1 MFRSGFRSRFVLDKA
16 EGLHLYFAHRLME
29 GGFQMEGST
38 ICLRCHQK
46 CHLIAEVVDGKIM
59 GMVDAQPANRT
70 APCREACPIGMDVP
84 GYVIAASQ
92 GKMDQAMEIV
102 RDTNPFPLV
111 CGRICHHPCEKEC
124 IRGVVDEPIAIESLK
139 RLVADHIWKS
149 KEKTPPVPRRH
160 KETVGIVGSG
170 PAGLTA
176 AYDLVRN
183 GYGVT
188 VYEAASEAGG
198 ILSRVIPE
206 FKLPKA
212 SVDGDIEYIKG
223 LGVEIKTDT
232 PIGKGLS
239 LDSLMN
245 KHDAVI
251 LAVGSWKPAR
261 LNIPGADLEGVDYAL
276 PLMEEL
282 KKGKPVTLGKRVV
295 IIGGGNTAMDV
306 ARVAVRL
313 GAQEVQVA
321 CLEAEK
327 TMPALSWEI
336 EAARREGVLIHL
348 SLAPQRIRGNGKGVA
363 GVDFK
368 RVASL
373 KIDKKGNLS
382 WTLQEGKG
390 SKVSF
395 NADRVI
401 IAIGQVPDIKSLGVD
416 GKLKRTPRRILAVDP
431 ETLSC
436 GAPGLFAAGDV
447 IVGAGTVV
455 EGMAAGRKA
464 ASSVIKFMT
473 GTEPKRREVS
483 IPETLERVRQTL
495 HVDFPENRQRRVMP
509 TISREDAVS
518 SFQEVELG
526 FDPKTGKEEAGRCL
540 NCATVCIK
548 GATIPDVM
556 YHPNRLLYP
565 LKRAGGRGEGKW
577 QRISWDEALDTVA
590 QNLKRIKEQ
599 YGPEA
604 IHVSCGSGQKHIGI
618 QATKIA
624 ERLWPTPNTHLGRYT
639 CIHPDVMANGA
650 TFGDTITYEFGIDY
664 FDANCIIFW
673 GAEPDVATPAQARV
687 VHRALRR
694 GAKLIVVDPRPI
706 PMAKRA
712 DLWLRIRPGT
722 DMALALAMQHVIIN
736 EGIYNKEF
744 VKTYCYGFDKLKDHV
759 QKYSP
764 GWAEKITTIPRE
776 DIVKAA
782 RIYATERPGCIYI
795 RLGSGAQQVTSTQT
809 CRSIS
814 ILIGIT
820 GNVDARGSNQLYYRT
835 FREALMWH
843 PYLMFWGVKPP
854 AAVNEKRMGAKD
866 YPLMH
871 KRAICHVPST
881 IRGMEEGKIR
891 ALWAVADNL
900 IVAEMDNRRIWEILK
915 HKLDFS
921 FVSEIFMTPT
931 AELADI
937 VLPTALYPEIDQLTE
952 AFGHP
957 ASTVTA
963 TRKVVEP
970 VGECRDDREVAI
982 EIAKRMG
989 MDVSPWGT
997 LHDYFNWMLKYQG
1010 ITFQE
1015 LLQKPNGTLTF
1026 PRGYERYRT
1035 STPPFSTPTGKVE
1048 LYSPTFE
1055 AMGVDPLP
1063 VYEEPPESPLRT
1075 PELFKEFPFIYTH
1088 FRIHGYMHSEGRQV
1102 RRQRQLAPDPVLQMN
1117 SDRATAQGIRQGDWV
1132 YLETP
1137 HSAGKERIRFR
1148 AELVPQMHPDVVAG
1162 AHAWW
1167 FPEKSKPEYGC
1178 FESNINALAT
1188 LDPPY
1193 DPVVGVPQVRA
1204 ILCRVWK
1211 AE

>member
-1 MFRSGFRSRFVLDKA
+1 
-16 EGLHLYFAHRLME
+16 ME
-29 GGFQMEGST
+29 GRT

-46 CHLIAEVVDGKIM
+46 CHLVAEVVDGKIV
-59 GMVDAQPANRT
+59 GMVDAQTANRT
-70 APCREACPIGMDVP
+70 PACREVCPIGMDVP

-92 GKMDQAMEIV
+92 GKMEEAMAII

-111 CGRICHHPCEKEC
+111 CGRICHHPCEQEC
-124 IRGVVDEPIAIESLK
+124 IRGVVDEPIAIQWIK
-139 RLVADHIWKS
+139 RFVADHAWRNGERPI
-149 KEKTPPVPRRH
+149 PVPRTQ

-176 AYDLVRN
+176 AYDLVRA
-183 GYGVT
+183 GFGVT
-188 VYEAASEAGG
+188 VYEAASEPGG

-212 SVDGDIEYIKG
+212 AVLADIDYIRG
-223 LGVEIKTDT
+223 LGVEIRTDT
-232 PIGKGLS
+232 PVGKDPS
-239 LDSLMN
+239 LASLRE
-245 KHDAVI
+245 KHGAVI
-251 LAVGSWKPAR
+251 LAVGSWSPLL
-261 LNIPGADLEGVDYAL
+261 LNIPGTDREGVYYAL

-282 KKGKPVTLGKRVV
+282 KKGKSIDLGKRVV

-306 ARVAVRL
+306 ARVALRRGAKKVR
-313 GAQEVQVA
+313 VA
-321 CLEAEK
+321 CLESAK
-327 TMPALSWEI
+327 AMPAHPWER
-336 EAARREGVLIHL
+336 EAATREGATIDP

-363 GVDFK
+363 GVDFR

-373 KIDKKGNLS
+373 TVEKDGKLS
-382 WTLQEGKG
+382 WTLEEGKG
-390 SKVSF
+390 SRVSLE
-395 NADRVI
+395 ADSVI
-401 IAIGQVPDIKSLGVD
+401 IAIGQAPEIGSLGA
-416 GKLKRTPRRILAVDP
+416 GGLLKRGPRGIRGVNP
-431 ETLSC
+431 ETLAC
-436 GAPGLFAAGDV
+436 GPRGLFAAGDM

-455 EGMAAGRKA
+455 EAMAAGRKA
-464 ASSVIKFMT
+464 ASSVIQFLT
-473 GTEPKRREVS
+473 GVEPKKKEYS
-483 IPETLERVRQTL
+483 IAESLQRVRRS
-495 HVDFPENRQRRVMP
+495 VNADFPEERRRHPMP
-509 TISREDAVS
+509 MLSKEEALGGFR
-518 SFQEVELG
+518 EVELG
-526 FDPKTGKEEAGRCL
+526 FDPKAGREEAGRCL

-556 YHPNRLLYP
+556 YHPDRLLYP
-565 LKRAGGRGEGKW
+565 LKRLGERGEGRW
-577 QRISWDEALDTVA
+577 QRISWDEALDTIA
-590 QNLKRIKEQ
+590 GQLKRIKET

-639 CIHPDVMANGA
+639 CIHPDVMANGV

-664 FDANCIIFW
+664 FDARCIIFW

-744 VKTYCYGFDKLKDHV
+744 VRDYCYGFEALKDHV
-759 QKYSP
+759 QKYTP
-764 GWAEKITTIPRE
+764 AWAEKVTGIPRE

-782 RIYATERPGCIYI
+782 RLYATERPGCIYI
-795 RLGSGAQQVTSTQT
+795 RLGSGAQQITSTQT

-820 GNVDARGSNQLYYRT
+820 GNVDAKGSNQLYYRT
-835 FREALMWH
+835 FRESLMWH

-854 AAVNEKRMGAKD
+854 AAINEKRFGARD

-871 KRAICHVPST
+871 KRAICHVPTT
-881 IRGMEEGKIR
+881 IRAMEEGKVR
-891 ALWAVADNL
+891 AVWAVADNL

-915 HKLDFS
+915 SKLDFF

-970 VGECRDDREVAI
+970 PGECRDDREVAI

-989 MDVSPWGT
+989 MDVSPWNT

-1010 ITFQE
+1010 ITFEE

-1035 STPPFSTPTGKVE
+1035 SKPPFSTPTGKVE
-1048 LYSPTFE
+1048 LYSTTFE

-1063 VYEEPPESPLRT
+1063 VYEEPPESPIRT
-1075 PELFKEFPFIYTH
+1075 PELFEKYPFIYTH
-1088 FRIHGYMHSEGRQV
+1088 FRIHGYMHSEGRQIK
-1102 RRQRQLAPDPVLQMN
+1102 RQRQLAPEPVLQMN
-1117 SDRATAQGIRQGDWV
+1117 AQRAAALGIQEGDWV

-1137 HSAGKERIRFR
+1137 QSAGKWKIQFR
-1148 AELVPQMHPDVVAG
+1148 AELVPDMHPDVVAG

-1167 FPEKSKPEYGC
+1167 FPEKPQPDHGC

-1211 AE
+1211 AQ

>member
-1 MFRSGFRSRFVLDKA
+1 MQA
-16 EGLHLYFAHRLME
+16 T
-29 GGFQMEGST
+29 T

-46 CHLIAEVVDGKIM
+46 CHLVAEVIDGKIVS
-59 GMVDAQPANRT
+59 MVDAQASNRRPA
-70 APCREACPIGMDVP
+70 CREACPIGMDVS
-84 GYVIAASQ
+84 GYVIAASK
-92 GKMDQAMEIV
+92 GEFDKAMQIIW
-102 RDTNPFPLV
+102 DTNPFPLV
-111 CGRICHHPCEKEC
+111 CGRICHHPCEIEC
-124 IRGVVDEPIAIESLK
+124 IRGVVDEPIAIASIK
-139 RLVADHIWKS
+139 RMVADHVLKS
-149 KEKTPPVPRRH
+149 RTKTMPARRTQ

-170 PAGLTA
+170 PTGLTA
-176 AYDLVRN
+176 AHDLVKA

-188 VYEAASEAGG
+188 VYERAPEAGG
-198 ILSRVIPE
+198 MMTRVIPE
-206 FKLPKA
+206 FKLPKG
-212 SVDGDIEYIKG
+212 SVQPDIEAIRD
-223 LGVEIKTDT
+223 LGVEIKTNT
-232 PIGKGLS
+232 PVGKTLPLGS
-239 LDSLMN
+239 LLKRHS
-245 KHDAVI
+245 AVL
-251 LAVGSWKPAR
+251 LAIGSWTAAALK
-261 LNIPGADLEGVDYAL
+261 IPGTELQGVYFAL
-276 PLMEEL
+276 PLLEEI
-282 KKGKPVTLGKRVV
+282 KKGKPVALGKRVV
-295 IIGGGNTAMDV
+295 VIGGGNTAMDV
-306 ARVAVRL
+306 ARAAIRL
-313 GAQEVQVA
+313 GAKEVNIT
-321 CLEAEK
+321 CLESRK
-327 TMPALSWEI
+327 TMPAHPWEI
-336 EAARREGVLIHL
+336 ENALREGAKVHP
-348 SLAPQRIRGNGKGVA
+348 SLAPQKFREKGKGKVG

-368 RVASL
+368 QVETCQVDSY
-373 KIDKKGNLS
+373 GNLT
-382 WTLQEGKG
+382 WTLRECAG
-390 SKVSF
+390 SELSM
-395 NADRVI
+395 NADSVL
-401 IAIGQVPDIKSLGVD
+401 IAIGQVPSLESLSVNG
-416 GKLKRTPRRILAVDP
+416 GLTLTSRKTLAVDP
-431 ETLSC
+431 ETLAC
-436 GAPGLFAAGDV
+436 GIPGLFAGGDAV
-447 IVGAGTVV
+447 VGAGTIV

-464 ASSVIKFMT
+464 AGSIIKYFT
-473 GTEPKRREVS
+473 GSEPRNEEAP
-483 IPETLERVRQTL
+483 IEETLQRVRQS
-495 HVDFPENRQRRVMP
+495 VNEDFPKERQRQVMP
-509 TISREDAVS
+509 TLPSREAVS
-518 SFQEVELG
+518 SFQEVDRG
-526 FDPKTGKEEAGRCL
+526 FAEEAGRKEAARCL

-548 GATIPDVM
+548 GATIPEVM
-556 YHPNRLLYP
+556 YHPDRVKYP
-565 LKRAGGRGEGKW
+565 IQRVGARGEGKW
-577 QRISWDEALDTVA
+577 QRISWDEALDTIA
-590 QNLKRIKEQ
+590 QNLKRIKEK

-664 FDANCIIFW
+664 LDAHCIIFW

-712 DLWLRIRPGT
+712 DVWLRIRPGT

-736 EGIYNKEF
+736 EGIYNREF
-744 VKTYCYGFDKLKDHV
+744 VEKYCYGFDKLEEHV
-759 QKYSP
+759 QKYTP
-764 GWAEKITTIPRE
+764 EWAEKVTSVSRE

-782 RIYATERPGCIYI
+782 RLYAIERPGCIYI

-820 GNVDARGSNQLYYRT
+820 GNADLKGSNQLYYRT

-854 AAVNEKRMGAKD
+854 AAVNEKRIGAKD

-881 IRGMEEGKIR
+881 IQAMEEGRVR
-891 ALWAVADNL
+891 AMWAVADNL
-900 IVAEMDNRRIWEILK
+900 IVAEMDNRRLWDILK
-915 HKLDFS
+915 NKLDFF
-921 FVSEIFMTPT
+921 FVSELFMTPT

-937 VLPTALYPEIDQLTE
+937 VLPTAFYPEIDQLTE

-963 TRKVVEP
+963 TKKVVEP

-982 EIAKRMG
+982 DLAKRMG
-989 MDVSPWGT
+989 MDVAPWET

-1015 LLQKPNGTLTF
+1015 LLRKPNGTLTF

-1055 AMGVDPLP
+1055 AMGVDPMP
-1063 VYEEPPESPLRT
+1063 VYEEPPESPVRT
-1075 PELFKEFPFIYTH
+1075 PELFKKFPFIYTH
-1088 FRIHGYMHSEGRQV
+1088 YRIHGYMHSEGRQIK
-1102 RRQRQLAPDPVLQMN
+1102 RQRQLAPEPYLQMN
-1117 SDRATAQGIRQGDWV
+1117 PERAAGLGLAEGDWV

-1137 HSAGKERIRFR
+1137 KSAGRNHLKYRLQLI
-1148 AELVPQMHPDVVAG
+1148 PDMHPDVVAG
-1162 AHAWW
+1162 PHAWW
-1167 FPEKSKPEYGC
+1167 FPERAEPEHGC
-1178 FESNINALAT
+1178 FESNINALVP

-1211 AE
+1211 A

>member
-1 MFRSGFRSRFVLDKA
+1 MQA
-16 EGLHLYFAHRLME
+16 
-29 GGFQMEGST
+29 ST

-46 CHLIAEVVDGKIM
+46 CHLVAEVIDGKIVS
-59 GMVDAQPANRT
+59 MVDAQASNRRPA
-70 APCREACPIGMDVP
+70 CREACPIGMDVS
-84 GYVIAASQ
+84 GYVVAASK
-92 GKMDQAMEIV
+92 GEFDKAMEII

-111 CGRICHHPCEKEC
+111 CGRICHHPCEVEC
-124 IRGVVDEPIAIESLK
+124 IRGVVDEPIAIASIK
-139 RLVADHIWKS
+139 RLVADQVLKS
-149 KEKTPPVPRRH
+149 RAKPMPARRTQ

-170 PAGLTA
+170 PTGLTA
-176 AYDLVRN
+176 AHDLAKA

-188 VYEAASEAGG
+188 VYECAPEAGG
-198 ILSRVIPE
+198 MMTRVIPE
-206 FKLPKA
+206 FKLPKS
-212 SVDGDIEYIKG
+212 SVLPDIEAIQG
-223 LGVEIKTDT
+223 LGVDIKTNT
-232 PIGKGLS
+232 PVGKALPLES
-239 LDSLMN
+239 LLQ
-245 KHDAVI
+245 KHNAVL
-251 LAVGSWKPAR
+251 LAIGSWTAGALK
-261 LNIPGADLEGVDYAL
+261 IPGAELEGVYYAL
-276 PLMEEL
+276 PLLEEI
-282 KKGKPVTLGKRVV
+282 KQVKPVALGERVV
-295 IIGGGNTAMDV
+295 VIGGGNTAMDA
-306 ARVAVRL
+306 ARAAVRL
-313 GAQEVQVA
+313 GAKEVQVT
-321 CLEAEK
+321 CLESQKA
-327 TMPALSWEI
+327 MPALPWEI
-336 EAARREGVLIHL
+336 ENAAREGAKIHPA
-348 SLAPQRIRGNGKGVA
+348 LAPQAFRNNGRGRVA

-373 KIDKKGNLS
+373 QIDKEGSLS
-382 WTLQEGKG
+382 WTLAEGQG
-390 SKVSF
+390 
-395 NADRVI
+395 NALSMDADSVI
-401 IAIGQVPDIKSLGVD
+401 IAIGQVPSLESLSAD
-416 GKLKRTPRRILAVDP
+416 GKLALTSRKTLAVDP
-431 ETLSC
+431 ETLAC
-436 GAPGLFAAGDV
+436 GTPRLFAAGDAV
-447 IVGAGTVV
+447 VGAGTIV

-464 ASSVIKFMT
+464 AGFIIKSFT
-473 GTEPKRREVS
+473 GSEPRKEEMS
-483 IPETLERVRQTL
+483 IEETLQRARQS
-495 HVDFPENRQRRVMP
+495 VNEDFPKERQRQVMP
-509 TISREDAVS
+509 TLSAREAAS
-518 SFQEVELG
+518 SFQEVDLG
-526 FDPKTGKEEAGRCL
+526 FPEEAGRKEAARCL

-548 GATIPDVM
+548 GATIPEVM
-556 YHPNRLLYP
+556 YHPNRVKYP
-565 LKRAGGRGEGKW
+565 IKRVGVRGEGKW
-577 QRISWDEALDTVA
+577 QRISWDEALDTIA
-590 QNLKRIKEQ
+590 QNLKRIKEK

-664 FDANCIIFW
+664 LDAHCIIFW

-712 DLWLRIRPGT
+712 DVWLRIRPGT
-722 DMALALAMQHVIIN
+722 DLALALAMQHVIIN
-736 EGIYNKEF
+736 EGIYNREF
-744 VKTYCYGFDKLKDHV
+744 VEKFCYGFDQLKEHV
-759 QKYSP
+759 QKYTP
-764 GWAEKITTIPRE
+764 EWAEGVTSVPRE

-782 RIYATERPGCIYI
+782 RLYATERPGCIYI

-814 ILIGIT
+814 MLIGIT
-820 GNVDARGSNQLYYRT
+820 GNVDLKGSNQLYYRT

-854 AAVNEKRMGAKD
+854 AAINERRYGAKD

-871 KRAICHVPST
+871 KRGLCHVPST
-881 IRGMEEGKIR
+881 IQGMENGKVR
-891 ALWAVADNL
+891 AMWAVADNL
-900 IVAEMDNRRIWEILK
+900 IVAEMDNRRIWNILK
-915 HKLDFS
+915 NKLEFF
-921 FVSEIFMTPT
+921 FVSELFMTPT

-937 VLPTALYPEIDQLTE
+937 VLPTAFYPEIDQLTE

-963 TRKVVEP
+963 TRKIVEP

-982 EIAKRMG
+982 DIAKRMG
-989 MDVSPWGT
+989 MDVAPWET

-1063 VYEEPPESPLRT
+1063 VYEEPPESPVRT
-1075 PELFKEFPFIYTH
+1075 PELFKKFPFIYTH
-1088 FRIHGYMHSEGRQV
+1088 YRIHGYMHSEGRQIK
-1102 RRQRQLAPDPVLQMN
+1102 RQRQLAPEPFLQMN
-1117 SDRATAQGIRQGDWV
+1117 PERAAALGVADGDWV

-1137 HSAGKERIRFR
+1137 ASAGKNHLQYRAQLIRD
-1148 AELVPQMHPDVVAG
+1148 MHPDVVAG
-1162 AHAWW
+1162 PHAWW
-1167 FPEKSKPEYGC
+1167 FPERPEAEHGC
-1178 FESNINALAT
+1178 FESNINALVP

-1211 AE
+1211 ADQK

>member
-1 MFRSGFRSRFVLDKA
+1 MQA
-16 EGLHLYFAHRLME
+16 
-29 GGFQMEGST
+29 ST

-46 CHLIAEVVDGKIM
+46 CHLVAEVIDGKVV
-59 GMVDAQPANRT
+59 GVVDAQAANRMP
-70 APCREACPIGMDVP
+70 ACREVCPIGMDIP

-92 GKMDQAMEIV
+92 GKFDKAMEIIQ
-102 RDTNPFPLV
+102 DTNPFPMV

-124 IRGVVDEPIAIESLK
+124 IRGVVDEPIAIASIK
-139 RLVADHIWKS
+139 RFVADQALNIKPRS
-149 KEKTPPVPRRH
+149 VPARRTQ
-160 KETVGIVGSG
+160 KETVGIIGSG

-176 AYDLVRN
+176 AHDLVKA

-188 VYEAASEAGG
+188 VYEGAPEAGG
-198 ILSRVIPE
+198 MLTRVIPE

-212 SVDGDIEYIKG
+212 SVQKDIEAIQS
-223 LGVEIKTDT
+223 LGVEIKTST
-232 PIGKGLS
+232 PVGKALT
-239 LDSLMN
+239 LDSLLKSHN
-245 KHDAVI
+245 AVL
-251 LAVGSWKPAR
+251 LAIGSWTPAA
-261 LNIPGADLEGVDYAL
+261 LKISGSDLKGVHYAL
-276 PLMEEL
+276 PLLEDL
-282 KKGKPVTLGKRVV
+282 KKGKPVDLGDRAV

-306 ARVAVRL
+306 GRAAIRL
-313 GAQEVQVA
+313 GVKEVNIT
-321 CLEAEK
+321 CLESRKA
-327 TMPALSWEI
+327 MPAHPWEI
-336 EAARREGVLIHL
+336 ENALREGAKIHP
-348 SLAPQRIRGNGKGVA
+348 SLAPQQFRNNGKGKVA

-368 RVASL
+368 QVASCQV
-373 KIDKKGNLS
+373 DSYGNPT
-382 WTLQEGKG
+382 WTLQECAG
-390 SKVSF
+390 SELSLD
-395 NADRVI
+395 ADSVI
-401 IAIGQVPDIKSLGVD
+401 IAIGQAPALSDLGTNGNLRVTSRKTLD
-416 GKLKRTPRRILAVDP
+416 VDP
-431 ETLSC
+431 ESLSS
-436 GAPGLFAAGDV
+436 GMAGLFAAGDAV
-447 IVGAGTVV
+447 VGAGTVV

-464 ASSVIKFMT
+464 VASIIRYL
-473 GTEPKRREVS
+473 GGNEPNKREPS
-483 IPETLERVRQTL
+483 LNESLKRVRET
-495 HVDFPENRQRRVMP
+495 VNIDFPAERERRLMP
-509 TISREDAVS
+509 TLSAREAAA

-526 FDPKTGKEEAGRCL
+526 YDEETGRKEAARCL

-548 GATIPDVM
+548 GATIPEVM
-556 YHPNRLLYP
+556 YHPNRVLYP
-565 LKRAGGRGEGKW
+565 LKRVGARGEGKW
-577 QRISWDEALDTVA
+577 QRISWDEALDTIA
-590 QNLKRIKEQ
+590 GNLRRIKEKH
-599 YGPEA
+599 GPEA

-624 ERLWPTPNTHLGRYT
+624 EQLWPTPNTHLGRYT

-664 FDANCIIFW
+664 LDAQCIIFW

-712 DLWLRIRPGT
+712 DVWLRIRPGT

-736 EGIYNKEF
+736 EGIYNREF
-744 VKTYCYGFDKLKDHV
+744 VENYCYGFDKLKEHV
-759 QKYSP
+759 QKYTP
-764 GWAEKITTIPRE
+764 EWAEGVTSVPRE

-782 RIYATERPGCIYI
+782 RLYASERPGCIYI

-814 ILIGIT
+814 MLIGIT
-820 GNVDARGSNQLYYRT
+820 GNADLKGSNQLYYRT

-854 AAVNEKRMGAKD
+854 AAINERRYGAKD

-871 KRAICHVPST
+871 KRGLCHVPST
-881 IRGMEEGKIR
+881 IQGMETGQVR
-891 ALWAVADNL
+891 AMWAVADNL
-900 IVAEMDNRRIWEILK
+900 IVAEMDNRRIWDILK
-915 HKLDFS
+915 NKLEFF
-921 FVSEIFMTPT
+921 FVSDLFMTPT

-937 VLPTALYPEIDQLTE
+937 VLPTAFYPEIDQLTE

-989 MDVSPWGT
+989 MDVAPWET

-1035 STPPFSTPTGKVE
+1035 STPPFSTPSGKVE

-1055 AMGVDPLP
+1055 AMGVDPMP
-1063 VYEEPPESPLRT
+1063 VYEEPPESPVRT

-1088 FRIHGYMHSEGRQV
+1088 YRIHGYMHSEGRQIK
-1102 RRQRQLAPDPVLQMN
+1102 RQRQLAPEPFLQMN
-1117 SDRATAQGIRQGDWV
+1117 PERAAALGIADGDWV

-1137 HSAGKERIRFR
+1137 KSAGKNHLKYRLQLI
-1148 AELVPQMHPDVVAG
+1148 PDMHPDVVAG
-1162 AHAWW
+1162 PHAWW
-1167 FPEKSKPEYGC
+1167 FPERPEAEHGC
-1178 FESNINALAT
+1178 FESNINALVP

-1211 AE
+1211 AEEKKMPMVP

>member
-1 MFRSGFRSRFVLDKA
+1 M
-16 EGLHLYFAHRLME
+16 
-29 GGFQMEGST
+29 QGST

-46 CHLIAEVVDGKIM
+46 CHLVAEVIDGK
-59 GMVDAQPANRT
+59 VVAVVEAQAANRT
-70 APCREACPIGMDVP
+70 PACSEACPIGMDVA
-84 GYVIAASQ
+84 GYVVAASR
-92 GKMDQAMEIV
+92 GKMDEAMAII
-102 RDTNPFPLV
+102 RNTNPFPLV
-111 CGRICHHPCEKEC
+111 CGRICHHPCEQEC
-124 IRGVVDEPIAIESLK
+124 IRGVVDEPVAVQWLK
-139 RLVADHIWKS
+139 RWIADHAWKS
-149 KEKTPPVPRRH
+149 GEKTSPAPRTK
-160 KETVGIVGSG
+160 KETVGIVGAG

-176 AYDLVRN
+176 AYDLVKA

-198 ILSRVIPE
+198 MLSRVIPE

-212 SVDGDIEYIKG
+212 RVEADIGYIQG
-223 LGVEIKTDT
+223 LGVEIKTNT
-232 PIGKGLS
+232 KIGQEIS
-239 LDSLMN
+239 LDDLMK

-251 LAVGSWKPAR
+251 LAIGSWTPAR
-261 LNIPGADLEGVDYAL
+261 LMIPGADLRGVYYAL

-282 KKGKPVTLGKRVV
+282 KKGDSITLGKRVV
-295 IIGGGNTAMDV
+295 VIGGGNTAMDI
-306 ARVAVRL
+306 ARAALRL
-313 GAQEVQVA
+313 GAKEVHIT
-321 CLEAEK
+321 CLEGVKA
-327 TMPALSWEI
+327 MPAHSWEI
-336 EAARREGVLIHL
+336 EAATREGVKIHP
-348 SLAPQRIRGNGKGVA
+348 SLAPQKIRGNKKGVA

-373 KIDKKGNLS
+373 TVDEKGIFS
-382 WTLQEGKG
+382 WTLEEGKG
-390 SKVSF
+390 SRLF
-395 NADRVI
+395 MNADSVI
-401 IAIGQVPDIKSLGVD
+401 IAVGQTPSLASLGAK
-416 GKLKRTPRRILAVDP
+416 GKLKLTPRKTLAADP
-431 ETLSC
+431 ETLAC
-436 GAPGLFAAGDV
+436 GPPGLFAAGDV
-447 IVGAGTVV
+447 VMGAGTVV
-455 EGMAAGRKA
+455 EAMAAGRKA
-464 ASSVIKFMT
+464 ASSVIKFIT
-473 GTEPKRREVS
+473 GALPRKEEISLEEALKRA
-483 IPETLERVRQTL
+483 RQA
-495 HVDFPENRQRRVMP
+495 VNADFPAERKRQVMP
-509 TISREDAVS
+509 TLSVREAAS
-518 SFQEVELG
+518 SFREVELG
-526 FDPKTGKEEAGRCL
+526 YGQEAGRKEAARCL
-540 NCATVCIK
+540 NCTTVCIK
-548 GATIPDVM
+548 GATIPEVM
-556 YHPNRLLYP
+556 YHPDRLLYP
-565 LKRAGGRGEGKW
+565 LQRAGARGEGKW
-577 QRISWDEALDTVA
+577 QRISWDEALDTIA
-590 QNLKRIKEQ
+590 QNLKRIKDQ
-599 YGPEA
+599 FGPEA

-664 FDANCIIFW
+664 FDARCIIFW

-694 GAKLIVVDPRPI
+694 GAKLIVIDPRPI

-722 DMALALAMQHVIIN
+722 DMALALAMQQVIIN

-744 VKTYCYGFDKLKDHV
+744 VKNYCYGFEKLKDHV
-759 QKYSP
+759 QRYTP
-764 GWAEKITTIPRE
+764 EWAEKITTVPRE

-782 RIYATERPGCIYI
+782 RLYATQRPGCIYI

-809 CRSIS
+809 CRAIS

-820 GNVDARGSNQLYYRT
+820 GNVDAKGSNQLYYRT

-854 AAVNEKRMGAKD
+854 AAINEKRIGAKD

-871 KRAICHVPST
+871 KRALCHVPGT
-881 IRGMEEGKIR
+881 IRAMEEGKVR
-891 ALWAVADNL
+891 AMWAVADNL

-915 HKLDFS
+915 HKLDFF
-921 FVSEIFMTPT
+921 FVSELFMTPT

-937 VLPTALYPEIDQLTE
+937 VLPTAFYPEVDQLTE

-970 VGECRDDREVAI
+970 AGECRDDREVAI

-989 MDVSPWGT
+989 MDVAPWQT

-1010 ITFQE
+1010 ITYEE
-1015 LLQKPNGTLTF
+1015 LLQKPSGTLTF

-1035 STPPFSTPTGKVE
+1035 STPAFSTPTGKVE

-1063 VYEEPPESPLRT
+1063 VYEEPPESPVRT
-1075 PELFKEFPFIYTH
+1075 PELFQKFPFIYTH
-1088 FRIHGYMHSEGRQV
+1088 YRIHGYMHSEGRQIK
-1102 RRQRQLAPDPVLQMN
+1102 RQRQLAPEPFLQMN
-1117 SDRATAQGIRQGDWV
+1117 PQRAAALGIADGDWV

-1137 HSAGKERIRFR
+1137 KSAGKARQKYR
-1148 AELVPQMHPDVVAG
+1148 AQLVADMHPDVVAG
-1162 AHAWW
+1162 PHAWW
-1167 FPEKSKPEYGC
+1167 FPEMPEPEHGC
-1178 FESNINALAT
+1178 FESNINTLVP

-1211 AE
+1211 AEIQ

>member
-1 MFRSGFRSRFVLDKA
+1 MQA
-16 EGLHLYFAHRLME
+16 
-29 GGFQMEGST
+29 ST

-46 CHLIAEVVDGKIM
+46 CHLVAEVIDGKVV
-59 GMVDAQPANRT
+59 GVVDAQAANRT
-70 APCREACPIGMDVP
+70 PACREVCPIGMDVP
-84 GYVIAASQ
+84 GYAIAASQ
-92 GKMDQAMEIV
+92 GKLDKAMEIIW
-102 RDTNPFPLV
+102 DTNPFPMV

-124 IRGVVDEPIAIESLK
+124 IRGVVDDPIAIASIK
-139 RLVADHIWKS
+139 RFVADHAMKCRS
-149 KEKTPPVPRRH
+149 KPTPARLTQ
-160 KETVGIVGSG
+160 KETVAIIGSG
-170 PAGLTA
+170 PTGLTA
-176 AYDLVRN
+176 AHDLVKA

-188 VYEAASEAGG
+188 VYEGSQEAGG
-198 ILSRVIPE
+198 MLTRVIPE

-212 SVDGDIEYIKG
+212 SVQADIDTIQS
-223 LGVEIKTDT
+223 LGVEIKTNS
-232 PIGKGLS
+232 PVGKALP
-239 LDSLMN
+239 LDSLLKSHN
-245 KHDAVI
+245 AVL
-251 LAVGSWKPAR
+251 LAIGSWTPAA
-261 LNIPGADLEGVDYAL
+261 LKIPGSDLEGIYYAL
-276 PLMEEL
+276 PLLEEI
-282 KKGKPVTLGKRVV
+282 KKGKAVGLGRRVV
-295 IIGGGNTAMDV
+295 VIGGGNTAMDV
-306 ARVAVRL
+306 ARAAIRL
-313 GAQEVQVA
+313 GAEEVNVT
-321 CLEAEK
+321 CLESQKA
-327 TMPALSWEI
+327 MPALRWEI
-336 EAARREGVLIHL
+336 ENATREGVKIHP
-348 SLAPQRIRGNGKGVA
+348 SLAPQQFKSNGKGKVA

-368 RVASL
+368 QVASCQA
-373 KIDKKGNLS
+373 DSYGNLT
-382 WTLQEGKG
+382 WTLQECAG
-390 SKVSF
+390 SELSMD
-395 NADRVI
+395 ADSVI
-401 IAIGQVPDIKSLGVD
+401 IAIGQVPSISSLGLN
-416 GKLKRTPRRILAVDP
+416 GSLKVTPRKTLAVDP
-431 ETLSC
+431 ETLAC
-436 GAPGLFAAGDV
+436 EIPGLYAAGDA

-464 ASSVIKFMT
+464 ASAIIRYLS
-473 GTEPKRREVS
+473 GTEPNKREPSLNDSLKRVQ
-483 IPETLERVRQTL
+483 ETVNL
-495 HVDFPENRQRRVMP
+495 DFPAERERPVMP
-509 TISREDAVS
+509 TLSVNKATS

-526 FDPKTGKEEAGRCL
+526 YEEDMGRKEAARCL

-556 YHPNRLLYP
+556 YHPNRLQYP
-565 LKRAGGRGEGKW
+565 LKRAGARGERKW
-577 QRISWDEALDTVA
+577 QRITWDEALNNIA
-590 QNLKRIKEQ
+590 SRLKEIKEK

-650 TFGDTITYEFGIDY
+650 TFGDTITYEFGPDY
-664 FDANCIIFW
+664 FDAKCIIFW

-712 DLWLRIRPGT
+712 DVWLRIRPGT

-736 EGIYNKEF
+736 ERIYNPDF
-744 VKTYCYGFDKLKDHV
+744 VEKYCYGFDQVKTHV
-759 QKYSP
+759 QKYTP
-764 GWAEKITTIPRE
+764 EWASGVTNIPKE
-776 DIVKAA
+776 EIVKAA
-782 RIYATERPGCIYI
+782 RLYATERPGSIYI
-795 RLGSGAQQVTSTQT
+795 RLGSGAQQITSTQT

-814 ILIGIT
+814 MLIGIT
-820 GNVDARGSNQLYYRT
+820 GNVDARGGNLLYYRT

-854 AAVNEKRMGAKD
+854 AAINEKRIGAKD

-881 IRGMEEGKIR
+881 IRAMEEKKVR
-891 ALWAVADNL
+891 AMWAVADNL
-900 IVAEMDNRRIWEILK
+900 IVAEMDNRRIWDILK
-915 HKLDFS
+915 NKLDFL
-921 FVSEIFMTPT
+921 FVSDLFMTPT

-937 VLPTALYPEIDQLTE
+937 ILPAAFYPEIDQLTE

-963 TRKVVEP
+963 TRKCVEP

-989 MDVSPWGT
+989 MDVSPWNT

-1010 ITFQE
+1010 VTFNE

-1035 STPPFSTPTGKVE
+1035 STPAFSTPTGKVE

-1055 AMGVDPLP
+1055 AMGLDPMP
-1063 VYEEPPESPLRT
+1063 VFEEPPESPVRT
-1075 PELFKEFPFIYTH
+1075 PELFRKFPFIYTH
-1088 FRIHGYMHSEGRQV
+1088 YRIHGYMHSEGRQIK
-1102 RRQRQLAPDPVLQMN
+1102 RQRQLNPEPYLQMN
-1117 SDRATAQGIRQGDWV
+1117 PERAAELGLAGGDWV

-1137 HSAGKERIRFR
+1137 KSAGKNHLKYRLQLIPE
-1148 AELVPQMHPDVVAG
+1148 MHPDVVAG
-1162 AHAWW
+1162 PHAWW
-1167 FPEKSKPEYGC
+1167 FPEIPEPEHGC
-1178 FESNINALAT
+1178 FESNINALVP

-1211 AE
+1211 AQ